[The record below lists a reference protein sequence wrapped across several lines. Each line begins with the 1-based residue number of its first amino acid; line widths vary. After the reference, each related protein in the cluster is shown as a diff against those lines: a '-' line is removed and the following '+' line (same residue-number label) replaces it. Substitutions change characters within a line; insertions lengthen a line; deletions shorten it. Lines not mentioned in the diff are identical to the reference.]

1 MEPAMNARIPT
12 SALQP
17 TAPKV
22 TAVFTSGNSQA
33 VRIPKE
39 FQIKTKQVTIVQRGA
54 DLVIRPKYRT
64 GAEVLANLPPIDTEN
79 LQEWDAFDTAIRALR
94 DEPVQERDW
103 SALFGDAAPLSKSRS
118 PKKPAT
124 RTSPSLKQA
133 SAPRKGKGAKAA

>member
-1 MEPAMNARIPT
+1 MEFAMNARIPA

-39 FQIKTKQVTIVQRGA
+39 FQIKTKQVTIVQRGNE
-54 DLVIRPKYRT
+54 LVIRPKYKT
-64 GAEVLANLPPIDTEN
+64 AGEVLANLPPIDTEN
-79 LQEWDAFDTAIRALR
+79 LHEWDDFDKAIQILR

-103 SALFGDAAPLSKSRS
+103 NALFGDAAPLSKSRS
-118 PKKPAT
+118 PKKPAP
-124 RTSPSLKQA
+124 RTGKSLKPA
-133 SAPRKGKGAKAA
+133 TAPRKLKGAKAP

>member
-1 MEPAMNARIPT
+1 MEFAMNARIPA

-17 TAPKV
+17 AAPKV

-54 DLVIRPKYRT
+54 ELVIRPKYKT
-64 GAEVLANLPPIDTEN
+64 AAEVLANLPPVDTEN
-79 LQEWDAFDTAIRALR
+79 LHEWDAFDKAIQTLR

-103 SALFGDAAPLSKSRS
+103 NALFGEGVPSAKSRS
-118 PKKPAT
+118 PKKPAPGT
-124 RTSPSLKQA
+124 GKSLKPA
-133 SAPRKGKGAKAA
+133 TAPRTQKSAKSA